1 VLKAE
6 SHSYNLI
13 QKLPSIL
20 RLEADLS
27 CIERIGSQCSL
38 TRAICTE
45 LLSTRLE
52 DETIIKTMRD
62 LDFSE
67 LLKPGDTFQVRITRK
82 RLKKGTLDTLK
93 LEREIGEVILSRTP
107 GARVDLRR
115 PHMTFLGVATRGR
128 FFLGIQRAEMAA
140 KPYIARSPRRR
151 RFFHPS
157 MMQPKFARC
166 MVNLSRIRR
175 GELLLDPFCGG
186 GGILTEAALIGCR
199 TAGSDIDRRMIKGCA
214 ANMKELGL
222 DGSDLVLAD
231 ARRLPYSRTDAV
243 VTDPPYGR
251 LSSTKGQE
259 TKALVQSSLESISP
273 ILPKNRYVCIALP
286 SDIDIQKAAER
297 NSFKMEERHLVYV
310 HRSLTRAI
318 TVLKRV

>member
-1 VLKAE
+1 MLEAE
-6 SHSYNLI
+6 SHSYDLT
-13 QKLPSIL
+13 QRLRSIL
-20 RLEADLS
+20 RLKADAS
-27 CIERIGSQCSL
+27 CIERISARCSL

-45 LLSTRLE
+45 LFSTRLE
-52 DETIIKTMRD
+52 DDTIIKTVRD
-62 LDFSE
+62 LDFSAI
-67 LLKPGDTFQVRITRK
+67 LKPGDTFQVRITRK
-82 RLKKGTLDTLK
+82 RIKRGVLDTLR
-93 LEREIGEVILSRTP
+93 LEREIGEAILSHTS

-115 PHMTFLGVATRGR
+115 PHTTFLGAATRGR
-128 FFLGIQRAEMAA
+128 FFLGIQRAEMPA
-140 KPYIARSPRRR
+140 KPYIARSPRKR

-166 MVNLSRIRR
+166 MDNLSRIRR
-175 GELLLDPFCGG
+175 RELLLDPFCGG

-199 TAGSDIDRRMIKGCA
+199 TAGSDIDRRMIKGCT
-214 ANMKELGL
+214 ANIKELKS

-231 ARRLPYSRTDAV
+231 ARRLPYSRADAV
-243 VTDPPYGR
+243 ATDPPYGR

-259 TKALVQSSLESISP
+259 TRALVESSLESISS

-286 SDIDIQKAAER
+286 SDINIQKAAER

-318 TVLKRV
+318 TVLKRI